1 MRARARY
8 LRCGSF
14 AAITT
19 GTKMKQCSW
28 LLLVLCVAMFPVVG
42 LGGPPDGSPHGH
54 GAASS
59 TTSTTA
65 PVAVTYSGRAFAA
78 FVDVPALGVNRM
90 YVSDTGFLPPEGGLQ
105 TAKLADVTVPS
116 VLSAQILIARTSG
129 ANGVAE
135 SSAALADVN
144 VLDGLV
150 TATFIR
156 AESEATCNGVR
167 GSTEVVGLT
176 VAGNAVTADAFAQSQ
191 PVTVVVP
198 GVGTVTVVI
207 NEQVSNTS
215 PGFREITVNAV
226 HVTVTGLVQAE
237 VILSSAHSDIDGCP
251 SSVGG
256 GGGCPPAPECHDF
269 VTGGGFIAVPG
280 GRANFGFNAGIK
292 PNAIAPD
299 GHLNYV
305 DHATGMHVKSIN
317 VANYTPTGATSR
329 SFGGDAEVNGQA
341 GFTYIVDVADNG
353 EPGHHQDTFRIRLPS
368 ISYDSGAGKTGAGK
382 TLEGGNIQLH
392 KPCP

>member
-1 MRARARY
+1 
-8 LRCGSF
+8 
-14 AAITT
+14 
-19 GTKMKQCSW
+19 
-28 LLLVLCVAMFPVVG
+28 
-42 LGGPPDGSPHGH
+42 
-54 GAASS
+54 
-59 TTSTTA
+59 
-65 PVAVTYSGRAFAA
+65 
-78 FVDVPALGVNRM
+78 
-90 YVSDTGFLPPEGGLQ
+90 
-105 TAKLADVTVPS
+105 
-116 VLSAQILIARTSG
+116 
-129 ANGVAE
+129 
-135 SSAALADVN
+135 
-144 VLDGLV
+144 V

-176 VAGNAVTADAFAQSQ
+176 VGGRAVEVDAFAQSQ

-198 GVGTVTVVI
+198 AVGTVTVVV
-207 NEQVSNTS
+207 NEQTSNTS

-226 HVTVTGLVQAE
+226 HVTVTGVVQAE

-368 ISYDSGAGKTGAGK
+368 IGYDSGAGK

>member
-1 MRARARY
+1 MRLQVRP
-8 LRCGSF
+8 LRLAFTTFLALMVGF
-14 AAITT
+14 AGVSSSA
-19 GTKMKQCSW
+19 
-28 LLLVLCVAMFPVVG
+28 
-42 LGGPPDGSPHGH
+42 PPAKSLPGKSSSV
-54 GAASS
+54 SS
-59 TTSTTA
+59 TTATTA
-65 PVAVTYSGRAFAA
+65 QAGVSYSGRAFAA
-78 FVDVPALGVNRM
+78 FVNVPTLGVGPM
-90 YVSDTGFLPPEGGLQ
+90 FVSDTGDLPSDGGLK
-105 TAKLADVTVPS
+105 TAELADVTVPG
-116 VLSAQILIARTSG
+116 VLSAQLLIARTSG

-144 VLDGLV
+144 VLNGLV

-156 AESEATCNGVR
+156 AESEATCTGVR

-176 VAGNAVTADAFAQSQ
+176 VAGKAVEVDAFAQSQ
-191 PVTVVVP
+191 PVTVEVLN
-198 GVGTVTVVI
+198 VGTVTVVV
-207 NEQVSNTS
+207 NEQISNTS

-269 VTGGGFIAVPG
+269 VTGGGFITVGTG

-292 PNAIAPD
+292 PNATAPD

-305 DHATGMHVKSIN
+305 DHTNGWHVKSIN
-317 VANYTPTGATSR
+317 VMSYTNTGATSR
-329 SFGGDAEVNGQA
+329 RFEGDAEVNGVA

-353 EPGHHQDTFRIRLPS
+353 EPGHRQDTFRIR
-368 ISYDSGAGKTGAGK
+368 ISLSNGYDSGAGK

>member
-1 MRARARY
+1 M
-8 LRCGSF
+8 
-14 AAITT
+14 
-19 GTKMKQCSW
+19 
-28 LLLVLCVAMFPVVG
+28 
-42 LGGPPDGSPHGH
+42 
-54 GAASS
+54 
-59 TTSTTA
+59 
-65 PVAVTYSGRAFAA
+65 AVTYSGRAFAA

-144 VLDGLV
+144 VLNGLV

-198 GVGTVTVVI
+198 GGVGTVTVVI

-269 VTGGGFIAVPG
+269 VTGGGFITADTG

-292 PNAIAPD
+292 PNATMPE

-305 DHATGMHVKSIN
+305 DHATGMHVKSIS
-317 VANYTPTGATSR
+317 VSSYTITDATSR
-329 SFGGDAEVNGQA
+329 RFAGEAEVNGVA
-341 GFTYIVDVADNG
+341 GYTYTVDVVDKA
-353 EPGHHQDTFRIRLPS
+353 EPGRHADFFS
-368 ISYDSGAGKTGAGK
+368 ITLKDINYSAAGS
-382 TLEGGNIQLH
+382 LEGGNIQLH

>member
-1 MRARARY
+1 MRSQARCPATQSNNTQQESVNPTQGGHDVKSHSARARIVSVAWT
-8 LRCGSF
+8 LTVLMF
-14 AAITT
+14 A
-19 GTKMKQCSW
+19 
-28 LLLVLCVAMFPVVG
+28 G
-42 LGGPPDGSPHGH
+42 LI
-54 GAASS
+54 AASPAQAQ
-59 TTSTTA
+59 T
-65 PVAVTYSGRAFAA
+65 TYSGRAFAA
-78 FVDVPALGVNRM
+78 FVNALGVNQT
-90 YVSDTGFLPPEGGLQ
+90 VSDTHDLPPTGGLQ
-105 TAKLADVTVPS
+105 TAELADVTVPG
-116 VLSAQILIARTSG
+116 VLSAQLLIARTSG

-144 VLDGLV
+144 VLNGLV

-207 NEQVSNTS
+207 NEQMSS
-215 PGFREITVNAV
+215 ARPGFREITVNAV

-237 VILSSAHSDIDGCP
+237 VILSSAHSDINGCP

-269 VTGGGFIAVPG
+269 VTGGGFIAVPN

-292 PNAIAPD
+292 PNATEPD

-305 DHATGMHVKSIN
+305 DHATGMHVKSTS
-317 VANYTPTGATSR
+317 VTRYTDTSANSPNSRHFEGA
-329 SFGGDAEVNGQA
+329 AEINGQV
-341 GFTYIVDVADNG
+341 GFTYMVDVADNG
-353 EPGHHQDTFRIRLPS
+353 EPGHHQDTFRIRLS
-368 ISYDSGAGKTGAGK
+368 NGYDSGAGK

>member
-1 MRARARY
+1 MRLQVRT
-8 LRCGSF
+8 LRLAFTTFLALMVGF
-14 AAITT
+14 AGVSSSAPP
-19 GTKMKQCSW
+19 TKS
-28 LLLVLCVAMFPVVG
+28 
-42 LGGPPDGSPHGH
+42 PPGKS
-54 GAASS
+54 STVSTS

-65 PVAVTYSGRAFAA
+65 QAGVSYSGRAFAA
-78 FVDVPALGVNRM
+78 FVAALGVNRM
-90 YVSDTGFLPPEGGLQ
+90 LSDTGDLPSDGGMQ
-105 TAKLADVTVPS
+105 TAELADVTVPN
-116 VLSAQILIARTSG
+116 VLSAQLLIARTSG

-144 VLDGLV
+144 VLNGLV

-207 NEQVSNTS
+207 NEQMSS
-215 PGFREITVNAV
+215 ARPGFREITVNAV

-237 VILSSAHSDIDGCP
+237 VILSSAHSDINGCP

-269 VTGGGFIAVPG
+269 VTGGGFIAVPN

-292 PNAIAPD
+292 PNATEPD

-305 DHATGMHVKSIN
+305 DHATGMHVKSTS
-317 VANYTPTGATSR
+317 VTRYTDTSANSPNSRHFEGA
-329 SFGGDAEVNGQA
+329 AEINGQV
-341 GFTYIVDVADNG
+341 GFTYMVDVADNG
-353 EPGHHQDTFRIRLPS
+353 EPGHHQDTFRIRLS
-368 ISYDSGAGKTGAGK
+368 NGYDSGAGK

>member
-1 MRARARY
+1 MRLQVRP
-8 LRCGSF
+8 LRLAFTTFLALMVGF
-14 AAITT
+14 AGVSSSAPP
-19 GTKMKQCSW
+19 TKS
-28 LLLVLCVAMFPVVG
+28 
-42 LGGPPDGSPHGH
+42 PPGKSSSV
-54 GAASS
+54 SS
-59 TTSTTA
+59 TTATTA
-65 PVAVTYSGRAFAA
+65 QAGVSYRGRAFAA
-78 FVDVPALGVNRM
+78 FVNVPTLGVGPM
-90 YVSDTGFLPPEGGLQ
+90 FVSDTGDLPSDGGLK
-105 TAKLADVTVPS
+105 TAELADVTVPGA
-116 VLSAQILIARTSG
+116 LSAQLLIARTSG

-144 VLDGLV
+144 VLNGLV

-167 GSTEVVGLT
+167 GSTEVVGLS
-176 VAGNAVTADAFAQSQ
+176 VGGEAVGVDAFAQSR

-198 GVGTVTVVI
+198 AVGTVTVVV
-207 NEQVSNTS
+207 NEQISNTS

-269 VTGGGFIAVPG
+269 VTGGGFIPVPG
-280 GRANFGFNAGIK
+280 GRANFGLNARIK

>member
-1 MRARARY
+1 MRLQVRP
-8 LRCGSF
+8 LRLAFTTFLALMVGF
-14 AAITT
+14 AGVSSSAPP
-19 GTKMKQCSW
+19 TKS
-28 LLLVLCVAMFPVVG
+28 
-42 LGGPPDGSPHGH
+42 PPGKSSSV
-54 GAASS
+54 SS
-59 TTSTTA
+59 TTATTA
-65 PVAVTYSGRAFAA
+65 QAGVSYSGRAFAA
-78 FVDVPALGVNRM
+78 FVNVPTLGVGPM
-90 YVSDTGFLPPEGGLQ
+90 FVSDTGDLPSDGGLK
-105 TAKLADVTVPS
+105 TAELADVTVPGA
-116 VLSAQILIARTSG
+116 LSAQLLIARTSG

-144 VLDGLV
+144 VLNGLV

-207 NEQVSNTS
+207 NEQMSS
-215 PGFREITVNAV
+215 ARPGFREITVNAV

-237 VILSSAHSDIDGCP
+237 VILSSAHSDINGCP

-256 GGGCPPAPECHDF
+256 GGGCPLAPECHDF
-269 VTGGGFIAVPG
+269 VTGGGFIAVPN

-292 PNAIAPD
+292 PNATEPD

-305 DHATGMHVKSIN
+305 DHATGMHVKSTS
-317 VANYTPTGATSR
+317 VTRYTDTSANSPNSRHFEGA
-329 SFGGDAEVNGQA
+329 AEINGQV
-341 GFTYIVDVADNG
+341 GFTYMVDVADNG
-353 EPGHHQDTFRIRLPS
+353 EPGHHQDTFRIRLS
-368 ISYDSGAGKTGAGK
+368 NGYDSGAGK

>member
-1 MRARARY
+1 MRSQARCPATQSNNTQQESVNPTQGGHDVKSHSARARIVSVAWT
-8 LRCGSF
+8 LTVLMF
-14 AAITT
+14 A
-19 GTKMKQCSW
+19 
-28 LLLVLCVAMFPVVG
+28 G
-42 LGGPPDGSPHGH
+42 LI
-54 GAASS
+54 AASPAQAQ
-59 TTSTTA
+59 T
-65 PVAVTYSGRAFAA
+65 TYSGRAFAA
-78 FVDVPALGVNRM
+78 FVNALGVNQT
-90 YVSDTGFLPPEGGLQ
+90 VSDTHDLPPTGGLQ
-105 TAKLADVTVPS
+105 TAELADVTVPG
-116 VLSAQILIARTSG
+116 VLSAQLLIARTSG

-144 VLDGLV
+144 VLNGLV

-207 NEQVSNTS
+207 NEQMSS
-215 PGFREITVNAV
+215 ARPGFREITVNAV
-226 HVTVTGLVQAE
+226 HVVQAE
-237 VILSSAHSDIDGCP
+237 VILSSAHSDINGCP

-269 VTGGGFIAVPG
+269 VTGGGFIAVPN

-292 PNAIAPD
+292 PNATEPD

-305 DHATGMHVKSIN
+305 DHATGMHVKSTS
-317 VANYTPTGATSR
+317 VTRYTDTSANSPNSRHFEGA
-329 SFGGDAEVNGQA
+329 AEINGQV
-341 GFTYIVDVADNG
+341 GFTYMVDVADNG
-353 EPGHHQDTFRIRLPS
+353 EPGHHQDTFRIRLS
-368 ISYDSGAGKTGAGK
+368 NGYDSGAGK

>member
-1 MRARARY
+1 M
-8 LRCGSF
+8 F
-14 AAITT
+14 A
-19 GTKMKQCSW
+19 
-28 LLLVLCVAMFPVVG
+28 G
-42 LGGPPDGSPHGH
+42 LI
-54 GAASS
+54 AASPAQAQ
-59 TTSTTA
+59 T
-65 PVAVTYSGRAFAA
+65 TYSGRAFAA
-78 FVDVPALGVNRM
+78 FVNALGVNQT
-90 YVSDTGFLPPEGGLQ
+90 VSDTHDLPPTGGLQ
-105 TAKLADVTVPS
+105 TAELADVTVPG
-116 VLSAQILIARTSG
+116 VLSAQLLIARTSG

-156 AESEATCNGVR
+156 AESEATCNAVR

-237 VILSSAHSDIDGCP
+237 VILSSAHSNIDGCP

-269 VTGGGFIAVPG
+269 VTGGGFIAVGNGGRGNFGVNAGVKPHATPPG
-280 GRANFGFNAGIK
+280 G
-292 PNAIAPD
+292 APKYRR
-299 GHLNYV
+299 HTTAQ
-305 DHATGMHVKSIN
+305 H
-317 VANYTPTGATSR
+317 R
-329 SFGGDAEVNGQA
+329 
-341 GFTYIVDVADNG
+341 
-353 EPGHHQDTFRIRLPS
+353 
-368 ISYDSGAGKTGAGK
+368 KT
-382 TLEGGNIQLH
+382 H
-392 KPCP
+392 KVGS

>member
-1 MRARARY
+1 M
-8 LRCGSF
+8 F
-14 AAITT
+14 A
-19 GTKMKQCSW
+19 
-28 LLLVLCVAMFPVVG
+28 G
-42 LGGPPDGSPHGH
+42 LI
-54 GAASS
+54 AASPAQAQ
-59 TTSTTA
+59 T
-65 PVAVTYSGRAFAA
+65 TYSGRAFAA
-78 FVDVPALGVNRM
+78 FVNALGVNQT
-90 YVSDTGFLPPEGGLQ
+90 VSDTHDLPPTGGLQ
-105 TAKLADVTVPS
+105 TAELADVTVPG
-116 VLSAQILIARTSG
+116 VLSAQLLIARTSG

-144 VLDGLV
+144 VLNGLV

-207 NEQVSNTS
+207 NEQMSS
-215 PGFREITVNAV
+215 ARPGFREITVIAV

-237 VILSSAHSDIDGCP
+237 VILSSAHSDINGCP

-269 VTGGGFIAVPG
+269 VTGGGFIAVPN

-292 PNAIAPD
+292 PNATEPD

-305 DHATGMHVKSIN
+305 DHATGMHVKSTS
-317 VANYTPTGATSR
+317 VTRYTDTSANSPNSRHFEGA
-329 SFGGDAEVNGQA
+329 AEINGQV
-341 GFTYIVDVADNG
+341 GFTYMVDVADNG
-353 EPGHHQDTFRIRLPS
+353 EPGHHQDTFRIRLS
-368 ISYDSGAGKTGAGK
+368 NGYDSGAGK

>member
-1 MRARARY
+1 MRLQIRP
-8 LRCGSF
+8 LRLAFTTFLALMVGF
-14 AAITT
+14 AGVSSSAPP
-19 GTKMKQCSW
+19 TKS
-28 LLLVLCVAMFPVVG
+28 
-42 LGGPPDGSPHGH
+42 PPGKS
-54 GAASS
+54 STVSTS

-65 PVAVTYSGRAFAA
+65 QAGVSYSGRAFAA
-78 FVDVPALGVNRM
+78 FVAALGVNRM
-90 YVSDTGFLPPEGGLQ
+90 LSDTGDLPSDGGMQ
-105 TAKLADVTVPS
+105 TAELADVTVPN
-116 VLSAQILIARTSG
+116 VLSAQLLIARTSG

-144 VLDGLV
+144 VLNGLV

-156 AESEATCNGVR
+156 AESEATWNGVR

-207 NEQVSNTS
+207 NEQMSS
-215 PGFREITVNAV
+215 ARPGVREITVNAV
-226 HVTVTGLVQAE
+226 HGTVTRLVQAE
-237 VILSSAHSDIDGCP
+237 EILSSAHSGINGCP
-251 SSVGG
+251 GSVGG

-269 VTGGGFIAVPG
+269 VTGGGFIAVPN

-292 PNAIAPD
+292 PKATEPD
-299 GHLNYV
+299 RHPNYV
-305 DHATGMHVKSIN
+305 DHATGMHVKSTS
-317 VANYTPTGATSR
+317 VTRYTDTSANSPNSRHFEGA
-329 SFGGDAEVNGQA
+329 AEINGQV
-341 GFTYIVDVADNG
+341 GFTYMVDVADNG
-353 EPGHHQDTFRIRLPS
+353 EPGHHQDTFRIRLS
-368 ISYDSGAGKTGAGK
+368 NGYDSGAGK

>member
-1 MRARARY
+1 MRLQVRP
-8 LRCGSF
+8 LRLAFTTFLALMVGF
-14 AAITT
+14 AGVSSSA
-19 GTKMKQCSW
+19 
-28 LLLVLCVAMFPVVG
+28 
-42 LGGPPDGSPHGH
+42 PPAKSLPGKSSSV
-54 GAASS
+54 SS
-59 TTSTTA
+59 TVATTA
-65 PVAVTYSGRAFAA
+65 QAGVSYSGRAFAA
-78 FVDVPALGVNRM
+78 FVDVPALGVHRM
-90 YVSDTGFLPPEGGLQ
+90 YVSDTGNLPPEGGLQ

-167 GSTEVVGLT
+167 GSTEVVGLK
-176 VAGNAVTADAFAQSQ
+176 VAGNDVEVDAFAQSQ
-191 PVTVVVP
+191 PMTFEVP
-198 GVGTVTVVI
+198 NVGTVKVVV
-207 NEQVSNTS
+207 NEQMSSTS
-215 PGFREITVNAV
+215 SGFREITVNAV
-226 HVTVTGLVQAE
+226 HVTVTGVVQAE

-269 VTGGGFIAVPG
+269 VTGGGFITVGTG

-292 PNAIAPD
+292 PNATAPD

-305 DHATGMHVKSIN
+305 DHTNGWHVKSIN
-317 VANYTPTGATSR
+317 VMSYTNTGATSR
-329 SFGGDAEVNGQA
+329 RFEGDAEVNGVA

-353 EPGHHQDTFRIRLPS
+353 EPGHRQDTFRIR
-368 ISYDSGAGKTGAGK
+368 ISLSNGYDSGAGK

>member
-1 MRARARY
+1 MRLQVRP
-8 LRCGSF
+8 LRLAFTTFLALMVGF
-14 AAITT
+14 AGVSSSA
-19 GTKMKQCSW
+19 
-28 LLLVLCVAMFPVVG
+28 
-42 LGGPPDGSPHGH
+42 PPAKSLPGKSSSV
-54 GAASS
+54 SS
-59 TTSTTA
+59 TTATTA
-65 PVAVTYSGRAFAA
+65 QAGVSYSGRAFAA
-78 FVDVPALGVNRM
+78 FVDVPALGVHRM
-90 YVSDTGFLPPEGGLQ
+90 YVSDTGNLPPEGGLQ

-144 VLDGLV
+144 VLNGLV

-237 VILSSAHSDIDGCP
+237 VILSSAHSDINGCP

-269 VTGGGFIAVPG
+269 VTGGGFIAVPN

-292 PNAIAPD
+292 PNATEPD

-305 DHATGMHVKSIN
+305 DHATGMHVKSTS
-317 VANYTPTGATSR
+317 VTRYTDTSANSPNSRHFEGA
-329 SFGGDAEVNGQA
+329 AEINGQV
-341 GFTYIVDVADNG
+341 GFTYMVDVADNG
-353 EPGHHQDTFRIRLPS
+353 EPGHHQDTFRIRLS
-368 ISYDSGAGKTGAGK
+368 NGYDSGAGK

>member
-1 MRARARY
+1 MRLQVRT
-8 LRCGSF
+8 LRLAFTTFLALMVGF
-14 AAITT
+14 AGVSSSAPP
-19 GTKMKQCSW
+19 TKS
-28 LLLVLCVAMFPVVG
+28 
-42 LGGPPDGSPHGH
+42 PPGKS
-54 GAASS
+54 STVSTS

-65 PVAVTYSGRAFAA
+65 QAGVSYSGRAFAA
-78 FVDVPALGVNRM
+78 FVAALGVNRM
-90 YVSDTGFLPPEGGLQ
+90 LSDTGDLPSDGGMQ
-105 TAKLADVTVPS
+105 TAELADVTVPN
-116 VLSAQILIARTSG
+116 VLSAQLLIARTSG

-144 VLDGLV
+144 VLNGLV

-269 VTGGGFIAVPG
+269 VTGGGFIAVGNG

-292 PNAIAPD
+292 PNATAPD
-299 GHLNYV
+299 GHLNY
-305 DHATGMHVKSIN
+305 
-317 VANYTPTGATSR
+317 
-329 SFGGDAEVNGQA
+329 
-341 GFTYIVDVADNG
+341 
-353 EPGHHQDTFRIRLPS
+353 
-368 ISYDSGAGKTGAGK
+368 
-382 TLEGGNIQLH
+382 
-392 KPCP
+392 